1 MAKKASPWRGI
12 VKWVVVPAALAG
24 IGYAFV
30 GPRIGGPLAEKAAE
44 QLKSAPLPA
53 EVASLVRRKAVSEPT
68 ASTEP
73 TKLDREPAPKTTVP
87 DDPAPVAPAAEPQI
101 EVKVRRADSVLPVT
115 SPRRSLR
122 AESPSGTYPDL
133 TDPSATEPP
142 KRKKRRSRKPTA
154 EKPKPPESAPV
165 TDPASTPFPETVPP
179 IDPASGPGNGSGNGS
194 GTETGGDPAGGGT
207 TGL

>member
-12 VKWVVVPAALAG
+12 IKWVVVPAALAG

-30 GPRIGGPLAEKAAE
+30 GPRVGGPLAEKAAE

-179 IDPASGPGNGSGNGS
+179 IDPASGPGNGSG
-194 GTETGGDPAGGGT
+194 TETGGDPAGGGT